1 MGGRLTMKIIKAMRG
16 VSSMIAAGLVLP
28 LAVNVATGQ
37 ETVNLADVPGQPIDA
52 AWYRYGNAQYGIQAD
67 IPAEGY
73 VYELS
78 EAGDELSLDS
88 ADGERSIS
96 VYGSQDVDPRL
107 TGNQLKLAFAALA
120 AAQIDAMRL
129 GGIEVTQ
136 EHIEPFWFEV
146 SATDATYL
154 YYQKGLVSEHCP
166 TLTANLWI
174 KFPVEA
180 QSTFDEVAKRMSQ
193 TLSIE
198 CAAQ

>member
-1 MGGRLTMKIIKAMRG
+1 MDGRATVKIKTAKRRTWSAIM
-16 VSSMIAAGLVLP
+16 AGLFLP
-28 LAVNVATGQ
+28 LAVSLAASQ
-37 ETVNLADVPGQPIDA
+37 ETVELADVPGQPIDA
-52 AWYRYGNAQYGIQAD
+52 GWYRYANTQYGIQDD

-73 VYELS
+73 VYELG

-88 ADGERSIS
+88 EDGERSIS

-107 TGNQLKLAFAALA
+107 TGNELKLAFAALA

-129 GGIEVTQ
+129 GGIEITN
-136 EHIEPFWFEV
+136 EHIEPLWFEV

-174 KFPVEA
+174 KFPVAA
-180 QSTFDEVAKRMSQ
+180 QSAFDEVVKRMSQ
-193 TLSIE
+193 SLSIE